1 MNICFKSRTMD
12 LSWSLAVWAYRETKN
27 EKLAWVFARSVEQTF
42 KKEKAQTSNEQK
54 SVAPIAASN
63 LSHNEKV
70 QTLPVHEKTQT
81 PTEQKS
87 LVQIV
92 AGNLSFAEIRGEL
105 FLRFLKEVW
114 ETNDYVYEVPTLSQ
128 RRKLKKSVKIWN
140 TLNTF
145 KYKSLLN

>member
-54 SVAPIAASN
+54 SVAPIVAA
-63 LSHNEKV
+63 
-70 QTLPVHEKTQT
+70 
-81 PTEQKS
+81 
-87 LVQIV
+87 
-92 AGNLSFAEIRGEL
+92 NLSFAEIRDEL

-114 ETNDYVYEVPTLSQ
+114 ETNEYVYNAPTLSQ
-128 RRKLKKSVKIWN
+128 RRKLN
-140 TLNTF
+140 
-145 KYKSLLN
+145 KSLKSFSLLDDFKLSQHDDFEDKPDHKTN